1 MHNLYH
7 AGTDIVGAFYAGEE
21 PTIITNAFMAAQMAA
36 VNADVVSL
44 QRDIWREFPG
54 PTNPFSLA
62 FGAWKQTWDD
72 HYQKMLKSQTPLFG
86 NMGTHN
92 NFRATKEFD
101 RALQGWKDKYA
112 ALAKKSPTAAEPRS
126 EDTGFPWGK
135 IALGGA
141 GLVVLGIGGVYLKRR
156 FFPKKAE

>member
-1 MHNLYH
+1 MHKLYH
-7 AGTDIVGAFYAGEE
+7 VGSDVVGAFYAGDE
-21 PTIITNAFMAAQMAA
+21 PAIITNAFMAAQMAA

-44 QRDIWREFPG
+44 QRDIWRDFPG

-86 NMGTHN
+86 DMGTHN

-101 RALQGWKDKYA
+101 RALQGWKDRYA
-112 ALAKKSPTAAEPRS
+112 ATSGKRPTAAEPRP
-126 EDTGFPWGK
+126 EDTGLPWGK
-135 IALGGA
+135 IAFGAAALVAVGVGGIY
-141 GLVVLGIGGVYLKRR
+141 VKRK
-156 FFPKKAE
+156 FFPAKAQ